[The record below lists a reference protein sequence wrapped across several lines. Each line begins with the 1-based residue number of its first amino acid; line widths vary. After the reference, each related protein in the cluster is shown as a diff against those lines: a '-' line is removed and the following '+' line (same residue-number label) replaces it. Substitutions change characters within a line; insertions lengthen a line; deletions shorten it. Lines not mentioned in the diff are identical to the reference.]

1 MTVWYLLLAVALLVA
16 NGFFVGTEFAL
27 TAARRTKIEPLA
39 EKGDT
44 RARLA
49 LRSMNELSFVFAG
62 SQLGITM
69 ASLALGHVAEPAVAE
84 LIRSAVGQ
92 ALPAGVTHSVS
103 LAAALMLLVY
113 LHTVIGEMA
122 PKNIAISVPER
133 AALWV
138 AVPFRLYA
146 ALLRPFIGLLY
157 LLGSAASRLIG
168 LGPLQERTTVHTAEE
183 IGTMIHESAREG
195 MIDRFG
201 QKLLAGAIVLRE
213 RDAGEAMIPRTEVT
227 AVSFG
232 STPADVERLV
242 VKTGHSRFPVY
253 RDNIDQVVGFV
264 HAKDLLK
271 VKEQDRDRP
280 FGPSLIRPMLVV
292 PESRKLYPLL
302 LDMRR
307 ERKHF
312 ALVIDEHGGTAG
324 IVTLEDVLE
333 ELVGEIRDEY
343 DFAELD
349 VEAVGGG
356 RYLVPGTLRIDE
368 AEERLGVQLPPGEYE
383 TVAGFLMEHLGRI
396 PKRGDTIVHGSWRLR
411 VYSMRKRRVERV
423 LVEAALESAAGTEAD
438 AG

>member
-1 MTVWYLLLAVALLVA
+1 VTVWYLLLALGLLLA

-27 TAARRTKIEPLA
+27 TAARRTKIEPIA
-39 EKGDT
+39 REGDA

-84 LIRSAVGQ
+84 LIRAAVGE
-92 ALPAGVTHSVS
+92 ALPAGLTHSVS
-103 LAAALMLLVY
+103 LVAALMLLVY

-122 PKNIAISVPER
+122 PKNIAITVPER

-146 ALLRPFIGLLY
+146 FLLRPFIGLLY
-157 LLGSAASRLIG
+157 LLGNAASRLIG
-168 LGPLQERTTVHTAEE
+168 LGPLQERATVHTAEE
-183 IGTMIHESAREG
+183 IGTMIHQSAKEG

-201 QKLLAGAIVLRE
+201 EKLLMGAIVLRK
-213 RDAGEAMIPRTEVT
+213 RDAAEAMVPRTEIT
-227 AVSFG
+227 ALPFG
-232 STPADVERLV
+232 ATPADVERLV
-242 VKTGHSRFPVY
+242 LQTGHSRLPVY
-253 RDNIDQVVGFV
+253 RDDIDEVVGFV

-271 VKEQDRDRP
+271 LTSDDRDRP
-280 FGPSLIRPMLVV
+280 FPPSLIRPMLVV

-343 DFAELD
+343 DIAELD
-349 VEAVGGG
+349 VEAVGEG

-368 AEERLGVQLPPGEYE
+368 AVERLGVQLPSGEYE
-383 TVAGFLMEHLGRI
+383 TVAGFVMDHLGRI
-396 PKRGDTIVHGSWRLR
+396 PKRGDVIVHGSWRLR
-411 VYSMRKRRVERV
+411 VHSMRKRRVEQV
-423 LVEAALESAAGTEAD
+423 LIEAALETAGTDAD